1 MSRNV
6 AMLLIIAGAT
16 CMSFVGLLMRLLE
29 TTDGM
34 VILFYRSIT
43 LAGMV
48 GVVACL
54 RRRQPPVAFLR
65 SLDRTDLMMGLALA
79 IAFMTYVY
87 ALLLT
92 SVASALLLLTLSPF
106 FAAILGWVWI
116 GERPHIL
123 TWPAMAAALIG
134 VALMISDG
142 ISLGR
147 TAGNLVALV
156 SSFSFAVMLVLAR
169 RSRRDDVLGGTFLGG
184 VLALCMAGIAAG
196 AIGEGLAISQSDLLL
211 TLFMGAFTI
220 GIGIALVTWGTGYVP
235 AAEVSLLTLTE
246 SVLGPIWPWIF
257 LGQAM
262 TLTEIGGGAIV
273 LGAVAML
280 ALATREP
287 RKVGLSRQDRHSA

>member
-1 MSRNV
+1 MSRNA
-6 AMLLIIAGAT
+6 AMLLIICGAT

-29 TTDGM
+29 TTDGL
-34 VILFYRSIT
+34 VILFYRSVT

-48 GVVACL
+48 GLVACL
-54 RRRQPPVAFLR
+54 RRRQHPADFLR
-65 SLDRTDLMMGLALA
+65 SLDRTDLLMGLALA

-87 ALLLT
+87 AMLLT
-92 SVASALLLLTLSPF
+92 SVASALLLLTLAPF

-142 ISLGR
+142 ITLGR
-147 TAGNLVALV
+147 TSGNIIALI

-184 VLALCMAGIAAG
+184 VLALCMAGIAASIVG
-196 AIGEGLAISQSDLLL
+196 NGLAISGPDLVV

-220 GIGIALVTWGTGYVP
+220 GIGIALVTWGTSYVP
-235 AAEVSLLTLTE
+235 AAEVSLLTLME

-257 LGQAM
+257 LGYAM
-262 TLTEIGGGAIV
+262 TLPEIGGGAIV
-273 LGAVAML
+273 LGAVALL

-287 RKVGLSRQDRHSA
+287 RERPLAQQDRHGA